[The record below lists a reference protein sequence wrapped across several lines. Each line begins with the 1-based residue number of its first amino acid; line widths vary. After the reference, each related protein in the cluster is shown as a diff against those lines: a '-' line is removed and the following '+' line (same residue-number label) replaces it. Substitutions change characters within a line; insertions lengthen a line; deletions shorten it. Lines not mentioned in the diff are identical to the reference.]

1 MYISTLYVYIAPVN
15 DNLAEPFYIAPTRN
29 GDALYQSI
37 DEAQMY
43 EVPITT
49 PESDSQHTYH
59 VLEAS
64 RSPQHR
70 GRGEDTA
77 NRNVYHTL
85 TPSKQSEMQSEEGH
99 DYHELVIYFTHCIQE
114 VLYLPSVHCRSL
126 VQMML
131 VMNFMFPVWWGCTV
145 VYVPWCW

>member
-1 MYISTLYVYIAPVN
+1 MVTLFGTHVVTVKWFHVMYTSTLYCIAPVN

-49 PESDSQHTYH
+49 PESDSHHTYH

-64 RSPQHR
+64 RNPQHR

-77 NRNVYHTL
+77 NRNVSHTL
-85 TPSKQSEMQSEEGH
+85 TSPKQSEMQSEEGH
-99 DYHELVIYFTHCIQE
+99 DYHELVI
-114 VLYLPSVHCRSL
+114 
-126 VQMML
+126 
-131 VMNFMFPVWWGCTV
+131 
-145 VYVPWCW
+145 